1 MKNQCSK
8 NIKLW
13 KKFLDDKSEET
24 KEKFRRQRNK
34 CKQLVRRSKIF
45 TQKFS
50 VKNNKKFFQF
60 VKNLTNEKS
69 FGLNHDP
76 SKDISATVLNDFFV
90 EIGPNLAKKIK
101 NNFEISSIPRNEK
114 SLFLR
119 KTDKL
124 EVFNELKH
132 LNNKK
137 SLDTFGLSNFFLKI
151 VSPTISEQLSQIF
164 NKCVEEECFPNL
176 LKTGVV
182 IPIHKEGP
190 KNEAGNYRPIL
201 LPVVRKLF
209 EDFAQKNFRFSY
221 KA

>member
-1 MKNQCSK
+1 MKD
-8 NIKLW
+8 
-13 KKFLDDKSEET
+13 FY
-24 KEKFRRQRNK
+24 
-34 CKQLVRRSKIF
+34 SKIF
-45 TQKFS
+45 CKEND
-50 VKNNKKFFQF
+50 KNNKKFFQF
-60 VKNLTNEKS
+60 IKNLTNEKS
-69 FGLNHDP
+69 LGLNHDP

-90 EIGPNLAKKIK
+90 EIGPNLAKKFK

-114 SLFLR
+114 SLFLS

-164 NKCVEEECFPNL
+164 NKCVEEECFPIL
-176 LKTGVV
+176 LKIGVV

-190 KNEAGNYRPIL
+190 KSEAGNYRPISL
-201 LPVVRKLF
+201 LPVVGKFF
-209 EDFAQKNFRFSY
+209 EKFLHKRILDL
-221 KA
+221 